1 MRHHV
6 DATAKDGLK
15 YRLGLDLGTNSIGW
29 AVVRLDDNRN
39 PCGILDMGVR
49 VFPDGRN
56 LQDKQSLAVQR
67 RVPRG
72 QRRRRDRYLQRR
84 ADLLDA
90 LVACGLMPPDENA
103 RKVVEQLDPYKLRTR
118 ALDRPLRLFELG
130 RALFHLNQRRGFKS
144 NRKADEDSDESGAVK
159 DAAEKLSKQ
168 MTASR
173 TRTLGDFLYSQRRAG
188 KAIRFRNL
196 SATGNARYEF
206 YPTREMLADEFDLI
220 RAAQAPHQTLRDD
233 QWDSL
238 RDIIFYQR
246 DLKPV
251 DPGWCLLEEGEQRA
265 AKALPVAQEFRMLQ
279 EINNLKVRVGVEPE
293 RPLDDGERERT
304 LQRLRS
310 GKDIALRKGKD
321 EKAASTTRDLGLPS
335 GALFNLARGG
345 RNAIKGDETAS
356 RLTKRGKKKER
367 PAQEMFGDRWLELSL
382 DERNQ
387 IVQFLLDTED
397 PEAVRCKALDDWGLD
412 EAAAAAVAE
421 VAPPSG
427 YSNLSEKAIRKIL
440 PHLEA
445 GLVYSDAVL
454 EADYPSHSDFRN
466 AKALD
471 RLPYYGIVLERD
483 AIGADPSKDPDKD
496 GEPARYGRF
505 PNPTVHIGLNQIR
518 RVVNRLIDAYGKPMD
533 IVVELARDL
542 KANREQKQNY
552 IRRQREG
559 EKRNERYR
567 EDLQSVGLESTY
579 DTRRKLRLWE
589 EQGPAQARV
598 CPYTGRS
605 LSFEMVVSSQTE
617 IDHILP
623 FARTL
628 DDSMANKVV
637 CVTTANRDKVDRSP
651 FKAFHRNPPGYD
663 YQAILSRA
671 AKLPG
676 NKRWRFDE
684 NAMDRFENQERGFL
698 DRQLNETRYLSRT
711 ARKYLACLYDE
722 QTERKNRV
730 RAIPGQMTALL
741 RRGWG
746 LEGMLRADHQTG
758 GIVRKQRD
766 DHRHHAV
773 DAFVVANTTQGLL
786 QRFADSMSSYE
797 GYDAAKRLA
806 KLTPPPWEGFHR
818 NEVKDVLDRLI
829 VSHKPDHGTRGQ
841 HGHTT
846 GQLHNETAYGL
857 VKFVDGGTSQ
867 VVVRKPLS
875 TLKIPRDLDSVRD
888 LALRDALKRLWFQIG
903 MEGGNAAEFA
913 ERATTQGVQLNGQL
927 QHVRRVRLLDQQR
940 VIPIRPKNDR
950 AGKPYKGYL
959 PGGNE
964 FADVWRM
971 RNGSWQLLV
980 VPRFDFNQPDFDIES
995 FRPTTSR
1002 GKYKGQPD
1010 PAARRLMR
1018 LHIDDMGALGTG
1030 TERRIVRVRKIS
1042 GRLVWMDNHNEA
1054 DVPNRISKREIRESK
1069 YSPGQLQRLGF
1080 RKVGVNEIGR
1090 VSDPGPR
1097 ST

>member
-1 MRHHV
+1 M
-6 DATAKDGLK
+6 
-15 YRLGLDLGTNSIGW
+15 
-29 AVVRLDDNRN
+29 
-39 PCGILDMGVR
+39 
-49 VFPDGRN
+49 
-56 LQDKQSLAVQR
+56 
-67 RVPRG
+67 
-72 QRRRRDRYLQRR
+72 
-84 ADLLDA
+84 
-90 LVACGLMPPDENA
+90 
-103 RKVVEQLDPYKLRTR
+103 
-118 ALDRPLRLFELG
+118 
-130 RALFHLNQRRGFKS
+130 
-144 NRKADEDSDESGAVK
+144 
-159 DAAEKLSKQ
+159 
-168 MTASR
+168 
-173 TRTLGDFLYSQRRAG
+173 
-188 KAIRFRNL
+188 
-196 SATGNARYEF
+196 
-206 YPTREMLADEFDLI
+206 
-220 RAAQAPHQTLRDD
+220 
-233 QWDSL
+233 
-238 RDIIFYQR
+238 
-246 DLKPV
+246 
-251 DPGWCLLEEGEQRA
+251 
-265 AKALPVAQEFRMLQ
+265 
-279 EINNLKVRVGVEPE
+279 
-293 RPLDDGERERT
+293 
-304 LQRLRS
+304 
-310 GKDIALRKGKD
+310 
-321 EKAASTTRDLGLPS
+321 
-335 GALFNLARGG
+335 
-345 RNAIKGDETAS
+345 
-356 RLTKRGKKKER
+356 
-367 PAQEMFGDRWLELSL
+367 
-382 DERNQ
+382 
-387 IVQFLLDTED
+387 
-397 PEAVRCKALDDWGLD
+397 
-412 EAAAAAVAE
+412 
-421 VAPPSG
+421 
-427 YSNLSEKAIRKIL
+427 
-440 PHLEA
+440 
-445 GLVYSDAVL
+445 
-454 EADYPSHSDFRN
+454 
-466 AKALD
+466 
-471 RLPYYGIVLERD
+471 LERD

-552 IRRQREG
+552 IRRQSEG

-758 GIVRKQRD
+758 EIVRKQRD

-841 HGHTT
+841 QGKTT

-857 VKFVDGGTSQ
+857 VELVDGGLSK
-867 VVVRKPLS
+867 VVTRRQLS
-875 TLKIPRDLDSVRD
+875 TGANGWPKTRKDLYYVRD
-888 LALRDALKRLWFQIG
+888 DALRTALLELWYA
-903 MEGGNAAEFA
+903 EGGKLTAFVQSANE
-913 ERATTQGVQLNGQL
+913 GVWLNGRL
-927 QHVRRVRLLDQQR
+927 QHVQRVRVVQNLH
-940 VIPIRPKNDR
+940 VVPIRPREDP
-950 AGKPYKGYL
+950 AGKPYKGYKSDT
-959 PGGNE
+959 NE
-964 FADVWRM
+964 FAVVWEIPSKKK
-971 RNGSWQLLV
+971 NWKIV
-980 VPRFDFNQPDFDIES
+980 AVPTFYANQRHFDLNR
-995 FRPTTSR
+995 FRPHPVAKR
-1002 GKYKGQPD
+1002 I
-1010 PAARRLMR
+1010 MR
-1018 LHIDDMGALGTG
+1018 LHKNDMGALGTG
-1030 TERRIVRVRKIS
+1030 AERRIVRVRKF
-1042 GRLVWMDNHNEA
+1042 GDGYVVLDDHNEA
-1054 DVPNRISKREIRESK
+1054 DIDGRERRREIARNNGLSALRLRE
-1069 YSPGQLQRLGF
+1069 QGF
-1080 RKVGVNEIGR
+1080 RKVGVDEIGR